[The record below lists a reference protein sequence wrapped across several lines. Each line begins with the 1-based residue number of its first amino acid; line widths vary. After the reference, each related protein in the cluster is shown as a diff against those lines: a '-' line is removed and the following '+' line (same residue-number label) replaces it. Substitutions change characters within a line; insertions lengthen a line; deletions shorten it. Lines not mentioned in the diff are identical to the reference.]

1 MKLHRLVLCAAL
13 LFASPVLAQPGGGG
27 GGGRGGFRGMGGG
40 GGGVAGLVGM
50 EAVQK
55 ELSITDEQKAAL
67 GKIQEEMRASFQGF
81 DFQALRDLSEE
92 ERNKKMEEFRK
103 KGQESA
109 KKVEGQVKELLNE
122 EQWARLG
129 ELRIQREGVSALSR
143 EEVAKDLAL
152 TDEQKEKIAKLS
164 ESLRPQFG
172 RGGPGG
178 GGGGG
183 ERPNFEEMR
192 AQREKTEGEVMAV
205 LTDDQKAKLE
215 KMKGE
220 KFEFPRP
227 MFGGGQGGGQGGRGR
242 RPAGDSN

>member
-13 LFASPVLAQPGGGG
+13 LCASPVLAQPGGG

-40 GGGVAGLVGM
+40 FGGGGVAGLVAI
-50 EAVQK
+50 EEVQK
-55 ELSITDEQKAAL
+55 ELSITDEQKAGL

-81 DFQALRDLSEE
+81 DFQGLRDLGEE

-103 KGQESA
+103 KGQETA

-129 ELRIQREGVSALSR
+129 ELRIQREGVGALSR

-178 GGGGG
+178 GGG
-183 ERPNFEEMR
+183 ERPNFEEIR
-192 AQREKTEGEVMAV
+192 AQREKTEGEILAV

-220 KFEFPRP
+220 KFDFPRP
-227 MFGGGQGGGQGGRGR
+227 MFGGGQGGGRGR
-242 RPAGDSN
+242 RPAADN